1 MFGQRSTSFSHERG
15 DAFQIFYC
23 VSFEGLLVV
32 GIHAKVLP
40 AVAVEVFRGT
50 GLATRATATV
60 VRTISIG
67 VARTGALTFG
77 RVISVTLSLFA
88 GRRRRRGRGLRA
100 ANVPRAPATD
110 VAFRTRVLGARPV
123 AIRIGRARSV
133 VVPGAIKRRRSR
145 SRRRRRRRRRQCHS
159 SPG

>member
-1 MFGQRSTSFSHERG
+1 MQRSTSFSHELG

-60 VRTISIG
+60 VID
-67 VARTGALTFG
+67 
-77 RVISVTLSLFA
+77 
-88 GRRRRRGRGLRA
+88 
-100 ANVPRAPATD
+100 VPRL
-110 VAFRTRVLGARPV
+110 R
-123 AIRIGRARSV
+123 IREFVSRQSRACGRARGQASLE
-133 VVPGAIKRRRSR
+133 S
-145 SRRRRRRRRRQCHS
+145 
-159 SPG
+159 